1 METMTNELTIIPRTI
16 GMVTRMMDAIGVED
30 AVIVSEE
37 QEEHPNFIES
47 NTSGITLEE
56 LERNCIVPSF
66 GDNQLTI
73 SHQKFIHQVEDA
85 ARVYFTGENFGNTE
99 IRVSHKILGRVPSAL
114 TKRKEELKPEDETI
128 YYQRMA
134 FCFHIRS
141 MSRMMNGE
149 EVHLCIGGVRSLNEE
164 NLYARKSPEKF
175 KIFIGWR
182 VRVCSNLMLTNDG
195 LTGRLE
201 VMSDADIYSSALR
214 LFQDFNPEPKIS
226 QEQFCQIIGRLR
238 LYQALPASRL
248 KELPKVILGDSNV
261 NAATKGYI
269 ENPNFGLRGRA
280 NISCW
285 DLMQLLNDA
294 AKQSY
299 IDKFLERN
307 QNCTDFSVG
316 IQRALNGE
324 DTENYGW
331 FLS

>member
-1 METMTNELTIIPRTI
+1 METMTNELTVIPRTI

-114 TKRKEELKPEDETI
+114 TKRKEELRPEDGTI

-182 VRVCSNLMLTNDG
+182 VRVCSNL
-195 LTGRLE
+195 
-201 VMSDADIYSSALR
+201 
-214 LFQDFNPEPKIS
+214 
-226 QEQFCQIIGRLR
+226 
-238 LYQALPASRL
+238 
-248 KELPKVILGDSNV
+248 
-261 NAATKGYI
+261 
-269 ENPNFGLRGRA
+269 
-280 NISCW
+280 
-285 DLMQLLNDA
+285 
-294 AKQSY
+294 
-299 IDKFLERN
+299 
-307 QNCTDFSVG
+307 
-316 IQRALNGE
+316 
-324 DTENYGW
+324 
-331 FLS
+331 

>member
-1 METMTNELTIIPRTI
+1 METMTNELTVIPRTI

-37 QEEHPNFIES
+37 RKEHPNFIES

-56 LERNCIVPSF
+56 LESNCIVPSF

-85 ARVYFTGENFGNTE
+85 ARMYFTGENFGNTE
-99 IRVSHKILGRVPSAL
+99 IRVSHKILGRVPGAL
-114 TKRKEELKPEDETI
+114 TKRKEELRPEDETI

-182 VRVCSNLMLTNDG
+182 VRVCSNLKM
-195 LTGRLE
+195 
-201 VMSDADIYSSALR
+201 
-214 LFQDFNPEPKIS
+214 
-226 QEQFCQIIGRLR
+226 
-238 LYQALPASRL
+238 
-248 KELPKVILGDSNV
+248 
-261 NAATKGYI
+261 
-269 ENPNFGLRGRA
+269 
-280 NISCW
+280 
-285 DLMQLLNDA
+285 
-294 AKQSY
+294 
-299 IDKFLERN
+299 
-307 QNCTDFSVG
+307 
-316 IQRALNGE
+316 
-324 DTENYGW
+324 
-331 FLS
+331 

>member
-37 QEEHPNFIES
+37 EQKEHPNFIES

-85 ARVYFTGENFGNTE
+85 ARMYFTGENFGNTE
-99 IRVSHKILGRVPSAL
+99 IRVSHKILGRVPGAL

-149 EVHLCIGGVRSLNEE
+149 EVNLCIGGVRSLNEE

-201 VMSDADIYSSALR
+201 VMSDTDIYSSALR
-214 LFQDFNPEPKIS
+214 LFQDFKPEQNLRLLENLGRTKIS

-248 KELPKVILGDSNV
+248 KE
-261 NAATKGYI
+261 GYI